1 MKLINSINF
10 QLSGR
15 KDVEVGSS
23 CSSLKQSGHF
33 ISGYY
38 NIKQEEVRKVVF
50 CDMGSG
56 SYGEVPQS
64 DELDLS
70 TRGTWCGYRRSWGA
84 DNAVITYDTLLL
96 NDTTITGT
104 PLNIS
109 TGKCYT

>member
-1 MKLINSINF
+1 MFNGINF
-10 QLSGR
+10 QLSGS
-15 KDVEVGSS
+15 KDVDVGSS

-56 SYGEVPQS
+56 GYEEVPQS
-64 DELDLS
+64 EELDLS
-70 TRGTWCGYRRSWGA
+70 TRGAWCGYRNQWNTA
-84 DNAVITYDTLLL
+84 NAVITYDSLLL

-104 PLNIS
+104 PLDIS
-109 TGKCYT
+109 TGKYLSH